1 MLSGKIVD
9 NFMKKIHFLLLI
21 FSLFL
26 YNCSSLKKVVEP
38 PKIKLADV
46 QVGKMSLTNVEL
58 LILLNVINP
67 NSINFDVKNLKYTL
81 DINSKTVTTGTLK
94 EKVLVKA
101 KEETLVTLPLSLKY
115 TDIFSSALLFLQEEG
130 MPYKVQ
136 GSAEIGPFTI
146 DFNDKGSL
154 KSSDLN

>member
-1 MLSGKIVD
+1 
-9 NFMKKIHFLLLI
+9 
-21 FSLFL
+21 
-26 YNCSSLKKVVEP
+26 
-38 PKIKLADV
+38 
-46 QVGKMSLTNVEL
+46 MSLTNVEL
-58 LILLNVINP
+58 LILLKVINP
-67 NSINFDVKNLKYTL
+67 NNINFDVKNLKYTL
-81 DINSKTVTTGTLK
+81 DINSRTVTTGTLK

-101 KEETLVTLPLSLKY
+101 KEETLVILPLSLKY
-115 TDIFSSALLFLQEEG
+115 TDIFNSALLLLKEDG